1 MGYYVNGGGD
11 AEIKKE
17 NFRAVTETLLF
28 KWPGMRDAGLNECS
42 DLERVLDYC
51 GFDVCDF
58 DDDGNLVFL
67 SVCDRRLWDQ
77 AETLAAISPYV
88 EEARLEMTGEDG
100 EKWLWAIKDY
110 EFYECAAI
118 IRYDGDP
125 FEKEERQ

>member
-1 MGYYVNGGGD
+1 MGYYMNGGGY

-17 NFRAVTETLLF
+17 NFPVVTKVLLF
-28 KWPGMRDAGLNECS
+28 KWPGLRDVGLNECS

-58 DDDGNLVFL
+58 DDDGNLVYL
-67 SVCDRRLWDQ
+67 GVCERKLWDQ

-100 EKWLWAIKDY
+100 EKWLWAIKDH
-110 EFYECAAI
+110 EFYECTAI

-125 FEKEERQ
+125 FEKEER